1 MTQSGHSN
9 ACAVLILRDR
19 VARTSAVGG
28 PQMVVDRV
36 IHYSDDSTSVYC
48 VWFEN
53 DRKQEFAS
61 RLAGSKS
68 TAHGTNSFSRR

>member
-1 MTQSGHSN
+1 MTDHWNEGDLVRLKS
-9 ACAVLILRDR
+9 
-19 VARTSAVGG
+19 GG

-53 DRKQEFAS
+53 DRKQEI
-61 RLAGSKS
+61 
-68 TAHGTNSFSRR
+68 